1 MVTTQKRTIRNNSF
15 FSKYL
20 TYSNCLILIF
30 FILSFIG
37 ILNHEMWRDE
47 TQAWLLAR
55 DSSTLIDL
63 YQNLKYEGHPGLWH
77 LCLFLIAKFTHNP
90 FSMQFFHILIS
101 TASVYIFVKL
111 SPFNIIEKTLFTF
124 SYFSFFEYN
133 LISRNYNLGLFL
145 VFIFC
150 NLFTSKNRNYIITF
164 LSLALLANT
173 NIYGL
178 IICLC
183 LSLTL
188 IIDTVR
194 LYKIGQYKPDS
205 KQVRNLTIGLI
216 ILFLGIGLS
225 IFQLFPAAVQDTAK
239 DIQQSIGEETV
250 VSRFNFIFIML
261 KRLGYATRAIWYSYV
276 PIPDLFEYHFW
287 SHNIV
292 RNHNY
297 LIFLASLIS
306 LLLMFFS
313 TLIFIDKPLALL
325 FYLSATSGILIF
337 SWLKFQGT
345 LRHHGN
351 LFIIFLASIWISR
364 CFKESF
370 NIPKRFHIHKLFSY
384 FKKNQ
389 KRVITLIL
397 VIQMISGIYAYSM
410 DLIHPFSKSKVA
422 ANYIKK
428 EGLTKSFIIADKDTI
443 ISPISA
449 YANIKIYYLAYEK
462 LGSFFENP
470 QTKFIKNQSEL
481 VDKIK
486 LEIQDSKIKN
496 ILILSYPL
504 NIKTNELK
512 FTKLKEFKNSI
523 VGEERYYIYAVERSN
538 KEATNKPVSSLHSL
552 LNYQ

>member
-1 MVTTQKRTIRNNSF
+1 MVITQKRPIKNNSVL
-15 FSKYL
+15 SKYF

-30 FILSFIG
+30 FIVSFIG

-55 DSSTLIDL
+55 DSSTIIDL

-77 LCLFLIAKFTHNP
+77 LCLFFIAKFTHNP
-90 FSMQFFHILIS
+90 FSMQLFHILIS

-124 SYFSFFEYN
+124 SYFSLFEYN
-133 LISRNYNLGLFL
+133 LISRNYNLGLLL
-145 VFIFC
+145 VFMFC
-150 NLFTSKNRNYIITF
+150 YLFTSQNRNYILTF

-194 LYKIGQYKPDS
+194 LYKIGQYQPDS
-205 KQVRNLTIGLI
+205 KRARNLTIGLI

-239 DIQQSIGEETV
+239 DIQQNIGEQTV
-250 VSRFNFIFIML
+250 VSRFDFIFIML
-261 KRLGYATRAIWYSYV
+261 KRLGYAIRAIWYSYV
-276 PIPDLFEYHFW
+276 PIPDFFEYHFW

-292 RNHNY
+292 RNNY
-297 LIFLASLIS
+297 FLILFASLVS
-306 LLLMFFS
+306 LFLIFFS
-313 TLIFIDKPLALL
+313 TLIFINKPLALF

-337 SWLKFQGT
+337 TWLKFQGT

-364 CFKESF
+364 CFKESY
-370 NIPKRFHIHKLFSY
+370 NIPKLFHIHKITSY
-384 FKKNQ
+384 CKKNH
-389 KRVITLIL
+389 KRVITIIL

-428 EGLTKSFIIADKDTI
+428 ERLNESFILADKNTI
-443 ISPISA
+443 VSPISA
-449 YANIKIYYLAYEK
+449 YANLKIYYLAYDK
-462 LGSFFENP
+462 LGSFFDNP

-481 VDKIK
+481 IDKIK

-504 NIKTNELK
+504 KIQTNDLK
-512 FTKLKEFKNSI
+512 FTKLKYFDNSI
-523 VGEERYYIYAVERSN
+523 VGEERYYIYAVERN
-538 KEATNKPVSSLHSL
+538 N
-552 LNYQ
+552 N

>member
-1 MVTTQKRTIRNNSF
+1 MVKTQNKLIINNSF
-15 FSKYL
+15 LSKHF

-55 DSSTLIDL
+55 DSSNLIDL

-77 LCLFLIAKFTHNP
+77 LCLFLITKFTHNP
-90 FSMQFFHILIS
+90 FSMQFFHIVIS

-111 SPFNIIEKTLFTF
+111 SPFNIIEKALFTF

-133 LISRNYNLGLFL
+133 LISRNYNLGLLL

-150 NLFTSKNRNYIITF
+150 YLFSCKNRNDIFTF

-188 IIDTVR
+188 IIDAVR
-194 LYKIGQYKPDS
+194 LYKIGHYQTDS
-205 KQVRNLTIGLI
+205 KRRRDFTIGLI

-225 IFQLFPAAVQDTAK
+225 VFQLFPAAVQDTTK
-239 DIQQSIGEETV
+239 DIQQNIGEETV
-250 VSRFNFIFIML
+250 FSRFDFILIML
-261 KRLGYATRAIWYSYV
+261 RRLGYAVRAIWYSYI
-276 PIPDLFEYHFW
+276 PIPNFFEYHFW
-287 SHNIV
+287 SKNIIYG
-292 RNHNY
+292 NHF
-297 LIFLASLIS
+297 LIFIASFIS
-306 LLLMFFS
+306 LLLILFS
-313 TLIFIDKPLALL
+313 TLIFIDKPLALF

-364 CFKESF
+364 CFRESY
-370 NIPKRFHIHKLFSY
+370 NIPKRFHKVASY

-389 KRVITLIL
+389 KKVIAIIL

-410 DLIHPFSKSKVA
+410 DLIHPFSKSKTA
-422 ANYIKK
+422 ANYIIK
-428 EGLTKSFIIADKDTI
+428 EGLNESFILADTNTI
-443 ISPISA
+443 VSPISA
-449 YANIKIYYLAYEK
+449 YANVKIYYLAYDK
-462 LGSFFENP
+462 LGSFFDNP

-481 VDKIK
+481 IDKIK
-486 LEIQDSKIKN
+486 LEIQDSTVKN

-504 NIKTNELK
+504 NTKTNELK
-512 FTKLKEFKNSI
+512 FTKLKDFQNSI
-523 VGEERYYIYAVERSN
+523 VGEERYYIYAVERS
-538 KEATNKPVSSLHSL
+538 ENKP
-552 LNYQ
+552 LNYISSGLRQQ